1 MTTVTAFPGVGNRTT
16 VAGPGLPA
24 GRVSISDRV
33 LQKTAERAA
42 ADIVGVDAK
51 SVRVEIVSARDTAAV
66 RVTTP
71 FPVPRLDDTEAVRA
85 ATPVLEAARVAQ
97 TELRSRLT
105 HLFGREISR
114 VDLTISGATAPQRK
128 RVL

>member
-1 MTTVTAFPGVGNRTT
+1 MTTVTASPGVGNRTT

-24 GRVSISDRV
+24 GRVTISDRV

-42 ADIVGVDAK
+42 ADIIGVDAK
-51 SVRVEIVSARDTAAV
+51 SVRVEIVSARQTAAV
-66 RVTTP
+66 RVTTA

-114 VDLTISGATAPQRK
+114 VDLTISGASAPQRK

>member
-1 MTTVTAFPGVGNRTT
+1 MTTVTASPGVGNRTT

-24 GRVSISDRV
+24 GRVNIADRV

-51 SVRVEIVSARDTAAV
+51 NVHVEIVSSRDSAVV
-66 RVTTP
+66 RVSTP
-71 FPVPRLDDTEAVRA
+71 FPVPRLEDTEAVRA
-85 ATPVLEAARVAQ
+85 ATPVLDAARAAQ
-97 TELRSRLT
+97 GELRTRLT
-105 HLFGREISR
+105 RLFGREVSR
-114 VDLTISGATAPQRK
+114 VDLTITGASAPQRK

>member
-1 MTTVTAFPGVGNRTT
+1 MTTVTASPGVGNRTT
-16 VAGPGLPA
+16 VAGLGLPA
-24 GRVSISDRV
+24 GRVTISDRV

-42 ADIVGVDAK
+42 ADVIGVDAK

-85 ATPVLEAARVAQ
+85 ATPVLEAARIAQ

-105 HLFGREISR
+105 RLFGREIAR
-114 VDLTISGATAPQRK
+114 VDLTISGASAPQRK

>member
-1 MTTVTAFPGVGNRTT
+1 VTTVTASPGVGNRTT

-24 GRVSISDRV
+24 GRVNIADRV

-51 SVRVEIVSARDTAAV
+51 NVHVEIVSSRDSAVV
-66 RVTTP
+66 RVSTA

-85 ATPVLEAARVAQ
+85 ATPVLDAARAAQ
-97 TELRSRLT
+97 GELRTRLT
-105 HLFGREISR
+105 RLFGREVSR
-114 VDLTISGATAPQRK
+114 VDLTITGASAPQRK

>member
-1 MTTVTAFPGVGNRTT
+1 MTTVTASPGVGNRTA

-24 GRVSISDRV
+24 GRVNIADRV

-42 ADIVGVDAK
+42 ADVVGVDAK
-51 SVRVEIVSARDTAAV
+51 NVHVEIVSSRDTAVV
-66 RVTTP
+66 RVSTA

-85 ATPVLEAARVAQ
+85 ATPVLDAARAAQ
-97 TELRSRLT
+97 SELRTRLT
-105 HLFGREISR
+105 RLFGREVSR
-114 VDLTISGATAPQRK
+114 VDLTITGASAPQRK

>member
-1 MTTVTAFPGVGNRTT
+1 MTTVTASPGAGSRSA

-24 GRVSISDRV
+24 GRVNIADRV

-42 ADIVGVDAK
+42 ADIIGVDAK
-51 SVRVEIVSARDTAAV
+51 GVHVEIVSARDTAAV
-66 RVTTP
+66 RVTSP
-71 FPVPRLDDTEAVRA
+71 FPVPRLDDTAAVQA
-85 ATPVLEAARVAQ
+85 ATPVLDAAAAAQ
-97 TELRSRLT
+97 SELRTRLSR
-105 HLFGREISR
+105 LFGREISR

>member
-1 MTTVTAFPGVGNRTT
+1 MTTVTASPGVGNRTT

-24 GRVSISDRV
+24 GRVTISDRV

-42 ADIVGVDAK
+42 ADIIGVDAK
-51 SVRVEIVSARDTAAV
+51 SVRVEIVSARQTAAV
-66 RVTTP
+66 RVTTA
-71 FPVPRLDDTEAVRA
+71 FPVPRLDDTEAVHA
-85 ATPVLEAARVAQ
+85 ATPLLEAARVAQ

-105 HLFGREISR
+105 RLFGREISR

>member
-1 MTTVTAFPGVGNRTT
+1 MTTVTASPGVGNRTA

-24 GRVSISDRV
+24 GHVNIADRV

-42 ADIVGVDAK
+42 ADIIGVDAK
-51 SVRVEIVSARDTAAV
+51 SVRVEIVAARDTAAV
-66 RVTTP
+66 RVSTP
-71 FPVPRLDDTEAVRA
+71 FPVPRLDDTEAVRS
-85 ATPVLEAARVAQ
+85 ATPVLEAATAAQ
-97 TELRSRLT
+97 SEIRSRLA

-114 VDLTISGATAPQRK
+114 VDLTISGATLPQRK

>member
-1 MTTVTAFPGVGNRTT
+1 MTTVTASPGVGNRAT

-24 GRVSISDRV
+24 GRVKIADRV

-42 ADIVGVDAK
+42 ADVIGVDAK
-51 SVRVEIVSARDTAAV
+51 NVHVEIVSARDTAAV
-66 RVTTP
+66 RVASP
-71 FPVPRLDDTEAVRA
+71 FPVPRLDDTAAVRA
-85 ATPVLEAARVAQ
+85 TTPVLEAARAAQ
-97 TELRSRLT
+97 DELRSRLT

-114 VDLTISGATAPQRK
+114 VDFTISGATAPQRK

>member
-1 MTTVTAFPGVGNRTT
+1 MTTVTASPGVGSRSA

-24 GRVSISDRV
+24 GRVSIADRV

-42 ADIVGVDAK
+42 ADVVGVDAK
-51 SVRVEIVSARDTAAV
+51 NVRVEIVSARDTAAV

-114 VDLTISGATAPQRK
+114 VDLTISGASAPQRK

>member
-1 MTTVTAFPGVGNRTT
+1 MTTVTASPGVGNRTT
-16 VAGPGLPA
+16 VADIGLPG
-24 GRVSISDRV
+24 GRVTISDRV

-51 SVRVEIVSARDTAAV
+51 NVRVEIVSARDTAAV

-71 FPVPRLDDTEAVRA
+71 FPVPRLDDTEAVHA
-85 ATPVLEAARVAQ
+85 ATPVLEAARAAQ
-97 TELRSRLT
+97 TELRSRLA

-114 VDLTISGATAPQRK
+114 VDLTISGASAPQRK

>member
-1 MTTVTAFPGVGNRTT
+1 MTTVTASPGVGSRTA

-24 GRVSISDRV
+24 GRVTISDRV

-51 SVRVEIVSARDTAAV
+51 NVRVEIVSARDTAAV

-85 ATPVLEAARVAQ
+85 ATPLLEAARVAQ
-97 TELRSRLT
+97 TELRSRLA

-114 VDLTISGATAPQRK
+114 VDLTISGASTPQRK